1 MLKFNI
7 SKLASQFDIQRTL
20 KLERS
25 YYIYR
30 QLVLHG
36 IANAIQLLSSFYF
49 KKVAQVLSQK
59 VRKMS
64 YFCSCNYVYFTELSS
79 IPPIQNKTV
88 TEGDNVTLSCN
99 ASGASPLM
107 VSWIK
112 VGSLT
117 RTYGNEVVLANINRN
132 ETGEYRCEAS
142 NECGN
147 ASETV
152 AIKVQCKFTRSSI
165 DDQCLS
171 L

>member
-7 SKLASQFDIQRTL
+7 SKLTSHFDIQRTF

-30 QLVLHG
+30 HLVLHG
-36 IANAIQLLSSFYF
+36 IGNAIQLLSSFYF
-49 KKVAQVLSQK
+49 KK

-79 IPPIQNKTV
+79 IYPIQNKTV
-88 TEGDNVTLSCN
+88 TEGDIVTLSCN

-117 RTYGNEVVLANINRN
+117 RTYGNELVLANINRN

-152 AIKVQCKFTRSSI
+152 AIEVQCKFHWSSI